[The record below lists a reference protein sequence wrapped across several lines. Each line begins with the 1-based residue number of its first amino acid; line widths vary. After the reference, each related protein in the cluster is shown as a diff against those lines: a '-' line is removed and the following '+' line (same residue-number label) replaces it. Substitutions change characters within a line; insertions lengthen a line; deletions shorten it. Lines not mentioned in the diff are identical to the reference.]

1 MRTRLFTAAPIRPER
16 NVKARA
22 ILDTPERQNAALA
35 LQDIII
41 NSPVPRHAVMEIS
54 SRNVVEGTA
63 RAPHRAMYKA
73 MSLTDDDIA
82 KPFVGVCHTGNEAT
96 PCNIHLPRLAI
107 KAKQGVADAGATPR
121 EFSTIA
127 VSDGIAMGHEGMKS
141 SLVSREVIADSIEL
155 MVRAHQYDAL
165 VGIAG
170 CDKSLPGTMMAMAR
184 LNIPSVFVY
193 GGTIMPG
200 VLADGRELTIVDV
213 YEAVGAYDSGNIS
226 LEQLKD
232 IEDTACPN
240 AGSCGGMF
248 TANTMASISEAI
260 GLALPGSASPP
271 AEDARREEMAY
282 QTGAACARL
291 LLESGTRPRDILTF
305 EAFENAIAMLNAVG
319 GSTNGILHLLALSRE
334 VGVNLTYDDFERVR
348 KRTPHITD
356 MKPGGNYVMNSLD
369 RIGGIPRVMAKL
381 LDAGLLNGDCITVTG
396 RTISENLGSE
406 NTRVWLSQAPG
417 ATSTGVASPAAAASP
432 PTSPATPP
440 TATASTTFAAS
451 QDHPAKKGADVPP
464 DHAPGILRGVENPIH
479 RTGTALIL
487 KGTLA
492 PDGAVIKTAGVE
504 MSSFEGRARVF
515 DREEEAFEAVSQGKI
530 VPGDVVV
537 IRYEGPKGG
546 PGMREM
552 LATTAALVGQ
562 GLGRQVA
569 MVTDG
574 RFSGGTRGFMVGHV
588 APEAYVGGPIA
599 LVEDGDAIRIDTDS
613 NSIDIVVPDREM
625 DARRARWQRPPP
637 NYEDGALAKFASLVG
652 SASEGAVTRPVL
664 P

>member
-1 MRTRLFTAAPIRPER
+1 
-16 NVKARA
+16 
-22 ILDTPERQNAALA
+22 
-35 LQDIII
+35 
-41 NSPVPRHAVMEIS
+41 MEIS

-63 RAPHRAMYKA
+63 RSPHRAMYKA
-73 MSLTDDDIA
+73 MGLNDNDLSKQFI
-82 KPFVGVCHTGNEAT
+82 GVCHTGNEAT
-96 PCNIHLPRLAI
+96 PCNIHLPQLALE
-107 KAKQGVADAGATPR
+107 AKKGVTDGGATPR

-200 VLADGRELTIVDV
+200 MLDGKELTVVDV
-213 YEAVGAYDSGNIS
+213 YEAVGAYDAGKLS
-226 LEQLKD
+226 LEDLKN
-232 IEDTACPN
+232 IENVACPN

-271 AEDARREEMAY
+271 AEDERRNKMVY
-282 QTGAACARL
+282 DSGIACAK
-291 LLESGTRPRDILTF
+291 LLEMNIRPKEILTF
-305 EAFENAIAMLNAVG
+305 EAFENAITMLNSVG
-319 GSTNGILHLLALSRE
+319 GSTNGILHLLALANE
-334 VGVNLTYDDFERVR
+334 VNIDLTYDDFERIR
-348 KRTPHITD
+348 KKTPHLAD

-369 RIGGIPRVMAKL
+369 KIGGIPFVLKKL
-381 LDAGLLNGDCITVTG
+381 LEKGLLNENCI
-396 RTISENLGSE
+396 
-406 NTRVWLSQAPG
+406 
-417 ATSTGVASPAAAASP
+417 TSTGKTIKENLNSI
-432 PTSPATPP
+432 
-440 TATASTTFAAS
+440 
-451 QDHPAKKGADVPP
+451 KLP
-464 DHAPGILRGVENPIH
+464 DTEQHIVRSIENPLH
-479 RTGTALIL
+479 EVGTAVVV

-492 PDGAVIKTAGVE
+492 PEGAVIKTAGVE
-504 MSSFEGRARVF
+504 MTKFTGNAKVY
-515 DREEEAFEAVSQGKI
+515 DREELAFDSVSKGEI
-530 VPGDVVV
+530 DEGDVVV

-562 GLGRQVA
+562 GLGKKVA

-599 LVEDGDAIRIDTDS
+599 LVKNGDSITIDTET
-613 NSIDIVVPDREM
+613 NIIDLHVSSEELENRKKEWEKPV
-625 DARRARWQRPPP
+625 P
-637 NYEDGALAKFASLVG
+637 NYSTGALAKFATLVG
-652 SASEGAVTRPVL
+652 SAANGAVTYANP
-664 P
+664 

>member
-1 MRTRLFTAAPIRPER
+1 
-16 NVKARA
+16 
-22 ILDTPERQNAALA
+22 
-35 LQDIII
+35 
-41 NSPVPRHAVMEIS
+41 MEIS

-63 RAPHRAMYKA
+63 RSPHRAMYKA
-73 MSLTDDDIA
+73 MGLNDDDLSKQFI
-82 KPFVGVCHTGNEAT
+82 GVCHTGNEAT
-96 PCNIHLPRLAI
+96 PCNIHLPTLAL
-107 KAKQGVADAGATPR
+107 KAKAGVSDTGATPR

-200 VLADGRELTIVDV
+200 MLDGQELTVVDV
-213 YEAVGAYDSGNIS
+213 YEAVGSYDAGQIS
-226 LEQLKD
+226 LEALKN
-232 IEDTACPN
+232 IENTACPN

-271 AEDARREEMAY
+271 AEDERREKMVY
-282 QTGAACARL
+282 DSGVACAK
-291 LLESGTRPRDILTF
+291 LLEMNIRPKEIMTF
-305 EAFENAIAMLNAVG
+305 EAFENAIMMLNSVG
-319 GSTNGILHLLALSRE
+319 GSTNGILHLLAMANE
-334 VGVNLTYDDFERVR
+334 VNIKLTYDDFERIR
-348 KRTPHITD
+348 KKTPHLAD

-369 RIGGIPRVMAKL
+369 KIGGIPFVLKKL
-381 LDAGLLNGDCITVTG
+381 LDKGLLNENCITVTG
-396 RTISENLGSE
+396 KTLKENLDSFKLPIAE
-406 NTRVWLSQAPG
+406 QHIVR
-417 ATSTGVASPAAAASP
+417 ST
-432 PTSPATPP
+432 
-440 TATASTTFAAS
+440 
-451 QDHPAKKGADVPP
+451 DD
-464 DHAPGILRGVENPIH
+464 PIH
-479 RTGTALIL
+479 SVGTAVIL

-492 PDGAVIKTAGVE
+492 PEGAVIKTAGVE
-504 MSSFEGRARVF
+504 MTKFTGSAKVY
-515 DREEEAFEAVSQGKI
+515 DREEYAFDAVSKGD
-530 VPGDVVV
+530 VDEGDVVV

-562 GLGRQVA
+562 GLGKKVA

-599 LVEDGDAIRIDTDS
+599 LVRNGDKITIDTET
-613 NSIDIVVPDREM
+613 NLIDLHVSEDELEN
-625 DARRARWQRPPP
+625 RRKQWNRPEP
-637 NYEDGALAKFASLVG
+637 NYVNGALAKFATLVG
-652 SASEGAVTRPVL
+652 SAAQGAITNANP
-664 P
+664 

>member
-1 MRTRLFTAAPIRPER
+1 
-16 NVKARA
+16 
-22 ILDTPERQNAALA
+22 
-35 LQDIII
+35 
-41 NSPVPRHAVMEIS
+41 MEIS

-73 MSLTDDDIA
+73 MGLTDDDLN

-96 PCNIHLPRLAI
+96 PCNIHLPQLAL
-107 KAKQGVADAGATPR
+107 KAKEGVIDGGATPR

-184 LNIPSVFVY
+184 LNLPSVFVY

-200 VLADGRELTIVDV
+200 ILNGKELTVVDV
-213 YEAVGAYDSGNIS
+213 YEAVGAYDAGNLS
-226 LEQLKD
+226 LEGLKD
-232 IEDTACPN
+232 IENTACPS

-271 AEDARREEMAY
+271 AEDDRREKMVY
-282 QTGAACARL
+282 DTGKACVD
-291 LLESGTRPRDILTF
+291 LLEQNIKPSQILTF
-305 EAFENAIAMLNAVG
+305 EAFENAITMLNAVG
-319 GSTNGILHLLALSRE
+319 GSTNGILHLLALSNE
-334 VGVNLTYDDFERVR
+334 VGIKLTYEDFERVR
-348 KRTPHITD
+348 KKTPHLAD
-356 MKPGGNYVMNSLD
+356 MKPGGSYVMNSLD
-369 RIGGIPRVMAKL
+369 KIGGIPFVLKKL
-381 LDAGLLNGDCITVTG
+381 SDKGLIHENCITVTG
-396 RTISENLGSE
+396 KTIKENL
-406 NTRVWLSQAPG
+406 
-417 ATSTGVASPAAAASP
+417 ATINFPETEQQVVRS
-432 PTSPATPP
+432 
-440 TATASTTFAAS
+440 
-451 QDHPAKKGADVPP
+451 AD
-464 DHAPGILRGVENPIH
+464 NPIH
-479 RTGTALIL
+479 SVGTAVIL
-487 KGTLA
+487 KGSLA

-504 MSSFEGRARVF
+504 MTKFTGKALVF
-515 DREEEAFEAVSQGKI
+515 DREEYAFDAVSKGEIDEGKVI
-530 VPGDVVV
+530 V

-562 GLGRQVA
+562 GLGKKVA

-599 LVEDGDAIRIDTDS
+599 LIKNDDEITIDVETNVIDLHVTT
-613 NSIDIVVPDREM
+613 EELEK
-625 DARRARWQRPPP
+625 RRKEWTAPKP
-637 NYEDGALAKFASLVG
+637 NYLTGALAKYASLVG
-652 SASEGAVTRPVL
+652 SAAQGAITTPIF
-664 P
+664 